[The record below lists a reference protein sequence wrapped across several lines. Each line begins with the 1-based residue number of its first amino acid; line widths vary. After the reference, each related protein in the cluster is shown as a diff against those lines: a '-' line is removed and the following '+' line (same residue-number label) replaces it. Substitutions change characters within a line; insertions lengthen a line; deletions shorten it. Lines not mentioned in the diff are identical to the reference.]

1 MVNYRFYHCYQYYH
15 RYCINKGRLNTG
27 CESSEE
33 NTDTDDSED
42 RDDDDGKT
50 MFSSALPCSII
61 QIFRIFKYM

>member
-1 MVNYRFYHCYQYYH
+1 MVNYRYYHCYH

-50 MFSSALPCSII
+50 MFSSALPCSIM